1 MTLQEK
7 LMADGTT
14 EVQGNIATVCLGEK
28 VTEIGRDTNI
38 VVSQLECGDY
48 IVDDRRSGDT
58 VLVPADD
65 LGNSENADVRAILA
79 QSGK

>member
-1 MTLQEK
+1 MTLKEK

-14 EVQGNIATVCLGEK
+14 AVQGNIATVCLFET

-65 LGNSENADVRAILA
+65 LGNSAHADVRAILA